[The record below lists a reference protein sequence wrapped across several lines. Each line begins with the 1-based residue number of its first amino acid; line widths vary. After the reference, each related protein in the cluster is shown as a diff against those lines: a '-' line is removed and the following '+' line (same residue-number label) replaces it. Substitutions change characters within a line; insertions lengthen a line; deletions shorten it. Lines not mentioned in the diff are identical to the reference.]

1 LTNNP
6 ANAAAAVTVYSI
18 GHGNRSASDFTA
30 QLRAAGVACL
40 LDVRAYPSSRRH
52 PQFTRM
58 ALEPAL
64 RAAGIRYLWEGQAL
78 GGMRRGHDGSPHTA
92 LTDPAMRG
100 YADHMASR
108 EFNDAVARLLKL
120 AAETPLALMCAERD
134 HRHCHRAFIADAL
147 LLAGAEVLHL
157 VDLNDVRR
165 HALSE
170 GARLAADGTL
180 VYDAGI
186 QMGLALRQ
194 PDQ

>member
-1 LTNNP
+1 MTNNP
-6 ANAAAAVTVYSI
+6 DSTAAAVTVYSI
-18 GHGNRSASDFTA
+18 GHGNRSASEFTA
-30 QLRAAGVACL
+30 QLRAVGVAYVV
-40 LDVRAYPSSRRH
+40 DVRAYPSSRRH

-64 RAAGIRYLWEGQAL
+64 RTAGIRYLWEGPAL
-78 GGMRRGHDGSPHTA
+78 GGMRRAHDGSLHTV

-120 AAETPLALMCAERD
+120 AAAMPLVLMCAERD

-165 HALSE
+165 HALSD
-170 GARLAADGTL
+170 GARLAADGTI

-186 QMGLALRQ
+186 QMGLALCQ